1 MRLYR
6 VEGVFAVYKASHAAR
21 CMLYLA
27 WAVANE
33 LLGELYE
40 TILIRRSDAG

>member
-1 MRLYR
+1 MRVYG

-21 CMLYLA
+21 RMLYSA

-40 TILIRRSDAG
+40 TVLVREG